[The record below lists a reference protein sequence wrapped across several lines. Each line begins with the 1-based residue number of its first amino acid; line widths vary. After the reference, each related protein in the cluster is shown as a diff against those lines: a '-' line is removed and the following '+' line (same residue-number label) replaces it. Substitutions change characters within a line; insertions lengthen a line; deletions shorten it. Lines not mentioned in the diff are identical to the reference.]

1 MAKLSIK
8 FPTNILKPIANFF
21 RREEERLLKRKKV
34 LEKEDPFSDT
44 IRLTE
49 NAAADAD
56 AAEQFGHARVEALRQ
71 QIDRHLIDIRKA
83 VTRIK
88 IGKYGT
94 CEKCGKMVDT
104 DRLMIK
110 PEATLCI
117 DCERKK
123 GK

>member
-1 MAKLSIK
+1 MAKLNIK

-94 CEKCGKMVDT
+94 CEKCGRMIDT